1 MKNDEQTAQEIA
13 QQHDQIERVYRVLS
27 ARREAEAKDA
37 ALEEDEWALEQ
48 SRQKQERLCYRKPR
62 ADCC

>member
-13 QQHDQIERVYRVLS
+13 KQHEQIERVYRVLS
-27 ARREAEAKDA
+27 ARRATAAKDA

-48 SRQKQERLCYRKPR
+48 ARQQEEKGTGR
-62 ADCC
+62 